1 MKDLTGT
8 RLGQYEIVERLGG
21 GGMAV
26 VYRAVQQPLGREVAL
41 KALSS
46 ELFQDDGFVK
56 RFETEAKTLAKLDH
70 PNILPIYDFELSD
83 GVAYLTMP
91 LIRGGTLR
99 DILNRGPLDTLTAW
113 RYLREIGDGLQHAHD
128 AGIVHRDLK
137 PTNVLIHADG
147 RAMLA
152 DFGLARGAGQP
163 THLTTIGL
171 AIGTP
176 GYMAPEQVMGHDVD
190 KRADIYAMGVLT
202 FEMLTGRLPFIGAN
216 RMEVAYTTVNAP
228 IPSAVKLNAALP
240 DELDLLLAKVLAKDP
255 EQRPQTVRDL
265 LAEMARL
272 PQRRQQAPPRSA
284 RRGLW
289 RWRHRVRGDGRA
301 GDRRQ
306 MRVIAPAPPC
316 PYRCTA
322 RPIPTP
328 TAVGGSAIR
337 TLELMGVRASRAR
350 GRFILNS
357 HVSNLIHVARSVTG
371 DRWPEIAYAAG
382 LVQYVEQDPPHDDQL
397 SSPVESLSRL
407 NEAFETVYGPEA
419 EDMIRTWARRATE
432 RWLAEG
438 RHGMGGAR
446 RLVPG
451 RQRKLVGVVK
461 SFTEAMDNVRGEHT
475 HAWLQVDEHQF
486 WLVNFSNMFALGRIK
501 TVKSC
506 HIWTA
511 SIETILRWA
520 GLANDWYVE
529 EVECGSVT
537 GHFRLRLRHPI
548 SRNLGSGFGRAGVT
562 PNHVK
567 QTTVYY
573 ACYYAARVN
582 IGLAEMA
589 RPIKSPSL
597 LSEGPPPTGGGPSY
611 YIHVRRNSS
620 GFPSS
625 GLCRRSEGLRRL
637 KGPASGRSVRR

>member
-8 RLGQYEIVERLGG
+8 RLSGYEIVERLGG

-70 PNILPIYDFELSD
+70 PNILPIYDFEVID
-83 GVAYLTMP
+83 GNAFLTMP

-99 DILNRGPLDTLTAW
+99 DILNRGPLDPLTAW

-137 PTNVLIHADG
+137 PTNVLIHSDG

-202 FEMLTGRLPFIGAN
+202 FEMLTGRLPYIGSN
-216 RMEVAYTTVNAP
+216 RMEVAYATVNTP
-228 IPSAVKLNAALP
+228 IPSAVKINPNLP
-240 DELDLLLAKVLAKDP
+240 DELDQLLQKVLAKDP
-255 EQRPQTVRDL
+255 AERPQTVREL
-265 LAEMARL
+265 LALMARL
-272 PQRRQQAPPRSA
+272 PQRRAAPVGAAIPSPAPSATPAGAVAVMPRAGAAANGPDTTSMRTIPSTPAAPP
-284 RRGLW
+284 
-289 RWRHRVRGDGRA
+289 
-301 GDRRQ
+301 
-306 MRVIAPAPPC
+306 PAILHGS
-316 PYRCTA
+316 
-322 RPIPTP
+322 PIPTP
-328 TAVGGSAIR
+328 TAAGGSTIR
-337 TLELMGVRASRAR
+337 TLELMGVRPARAR

-357 HVSNLIHVARSVTG
+357 HFSNFVHVARDVTG
-371 DRWPEIAYAAG
+371 DRWPEVAYASG
-382 LVQYVEQDPPHDDQL
+382 LVQYIEQDAPHDDQL

-407 NEAFETVYGPEA
+407 NEAFETIYGPES
-419 EDMIRTWARRATE
+419 EDMIRAWGRRATE

-438 RHGMGGAR
+438 RHGLGGAR
-446 RLVPG
+446 RFVPG
-451 RQRKLVGVVK
+451 RQRKLANVVK
-461 SFTEAMDNVRGEHT
+461 NFTEAMDNVRGEHT

-506 HIWTA
+506 YVWT
-511 SIETILRWA
+511 SSVETILRWA

-537 GHFRLRLRHPI
+537 GTFDCAFAIR
-548 SRNLGSGFGRAGVT
+548 S
-562 PNHVK
+562 
-567 QTTVYY
+567 
-573 ACYYAARVN
+573 
-582 IGLAEMA
+582 
-589 RPIKSPSL
+589 
-597 LSEGPPPTGGGPSY
+597 SE
-611 YIHVRRNSS
+611 
-620 GFPSS
+620 
-625 GLCRRSEGLRRL
+625 
-637 KGPASGRSVRR
+637 A

>member
-1 MKDLTGT
+1 VKDLTGT
-8 RLGQYEIVERLGG
+8 RVGQYEIVERLGG

-70 PNILPIYDFELSD
+70 PNILPIYDFEMND

-99 DILNRGPLDTLTAW
+99 DVLNRGALDTLTAW

-202 FEMLTGRLPFIGAN
+202 FEMLTGRLPFIGSN
-216 RMEVAYTTVNAP
+216 RMEVAYSTVNAP
-228 IPSAVKLNAALP
+228 IPSAVKLNPALP
-240 DELDLLLAKVLAKDP
+240 DELDQLLAKVLAKDP
-255 EQRPQTVRDL
+255 AQRPQTVRDL
-265 LAEMARL
+265 LAQMARL
-272 PQRRQQAPPRSA
+272 PQRRQAGAVPVAAQGAVAIAPGRPAPAVEPPTAARMKVIAAAPPRPQGS
-284 RRGLW
+284 
-289 RWRHRVRGDGRA
+289 
-301 GDRRQ
+301 
-306 MRVIAPAPPC
+306 
-316 PYRCTA
+316 
-322 RPIPTP
+322 PIPTP
-328 TAVGGSAIR
+328 SGVGGSAIR
-337 TLELMGVRASRAR
+337 TLELMGIKASRAR

-357 HVSNLIHVARSVTG
+357 YVSNLVHVARSVAG
-371 DRWPEIAYAAG
+371 DRWPELAYAAG

-397 SSPVESLSRL
+397 SSPVEALSRL

-419 EDMIRTWARRATE
+419 EDTIRSWGRRVTE

-438 RHGMGGAR
+438 RHGMGGPR

-451 RQRKLVGVVK
+451 RQRKLAGVVK

-506 HIWTA
+506 HIWVTT
-511 SIETILRWA
+511 IETILRWA

-529 EVECGSVT
+529 EVECGCVT
-537 GHFRLRLRHPI
+537 GTFDCVFAIR
-548 SRNLGSGFGRAGVT
+548 S
-562 PNHVK
+562 
-567 QTTVYY
+567 
-573 ACYYAARVN
+573 
-582 IGLAEMA
+582 AE
-589 RPIKSPSL
+589 
-597 LSEGPPPTGGGPSY
+597 T
-611 YIHVRRNSS
+611 
-620 GFPSS
+620 
-625 GLCRRSEGLRRL
+625 
-637 KGPASGRSVRR
+637 

>member
-26 VYRAVQQPLGREVAL
+26 VYRSVQQPLGREVAL

-46 ELFQDDGFVK
+46 ELFQDEGFVK

-70 PNILPIYDFELSD
+70 PNILPIYDFEVTE
-83 GVAYLTMP
+83 GVAFLTMP

-99 DILNRGPLDTLTAW
+99 DILNRGPLDPLTAW

-202 FEMLTGRLPFIGAN
+202 FEMLTGRLPYIGAN
-216 RMEVAYTTVNAP
+216 RMEVAYATVNSP
-228 IPSAVKLNAALP
+228 IPSAVKLNPALP
-240 DELDLLLAKVLAKDP
+240 DELDQLLAKVLAKDP
-255 EQRPQTVRDL
+255 AQRPQTVRDL
-265 LAEMARL
+265 LAQMAKL
-272 PQRRQQAPPRSA
+272 PQRR
-284 RRGLW
+284 
-289 RWRHRVRGDGRA
+289 
-301 GDRRQ
+301 
-306 MRVIAPAPPC
+306 IAPVATSAPVPAAAGTT
-316 PYRCTA
+316 PGGVA
-322 RPIPTP
+322 VMPRPASGPQGPDTTSMRAVSAPAILHGSPPPTP
-328 TAVGGSAIR
+328 TTTAGSAIR
-337 TLELMGVRASRAR
+337 TLELMGVKPARAR
-350 GRFILNS
+350 GRFILYS
-357 HVSNLIHVARSVTG
+357 HVSNIVHVARDITG
-371 DRWPEIAYAAG
+371 DRWPEVAYAAG

-407 NEAFETVYGPEA
+407 NEAFETIYGPEA
-419 EDMIRTWARRATE
+419 EDMIRAWGRRATE

-438 RHGMGGAR
+438 RPGRGGPR
-446 RLVPG
+446 RRVPG
-451 RQRKLVGVVK
+451 RQRTLAGVVK
-461 SFTEAMDNVRGEHT
+461 NFTEAMDNVRGEHT

-506 HIWTA
+506 HMWT
-511 SIETILRWA
+511 STIETILRWA

-537 GHFRLRLRHPI
+537 GTFDCVFAI
-548 SRNLGSGFGRAGVT
+548 
-562 PNHVK
+562 
-567 QTTVYY
+567 
-573 ACYYAARVN
+573 
-582 IGLAEMA
+582 
-589 RPIKSPSL
+589 
-597 LSEGPPPTGGGPSY
+597 
-611 YIHVRRNSS
+611 
-620 GFPSS
+620 
-625 GLCRRSEGLRRL
+625 
-637 KGPASGRSVRR
+637 RSVES

>member
-1 MKDLTGT
+1 VKDLTGT
-8 RLGQYEIVERLGG
+8 RVGQYEIVERLGG

-70 PNILPIYDFELSD
+70 PNILPIYDFEMND

-99 DILNRGPLDTLTAW
+99 DVLNRGPLDTLTAW

-137 PTNVLIHADG
+137 PTNVLIHSDG

-202 FEMLTGRLPFIGAN
+202 FEMLTGRLPFIGSN
-216 RMEVAYTTVNAP
+216 RMEVAYSTVNAP

-240 DELDLLLAKVLAKDP
+240 DELDQLLAKVLAKDP
-255 EQRPQTVRDL
+255 AQRPQTVRDL

-272 PQRRQQAPPRSA
+272 PQRRQAASVAVAGQGAVPAAP
-284 RRGLW
+284 
-289 RWRHRVRGDGRA
+289 GRLVPA
-301 GDRRQ
+301 VEPPTAAS
-306 MRVIAPAPPC
+306 MKVIAAAPSRPLQGS
-316 PYRCTA
+316 
-322 RPIPTP
+322 PIPTP
-328 TAVGGSAIR
+328 TGVGGSAIR
-337 TLELMGVRASRAR
+337 TLELMGIKASRAR

-357 HVSNLIHVARSVTG
+357 YVSNLIHVARSVTG
-371 DRWPEIAYAAG
+371 DRWPEMAYAAG

-397 SSPVESLSRL
+397 SSPVEALSRL

-419 EDMIRTWARRATE
+419 EDTIRSWGRRVTE

-438 RHGMGGAR
+438 RHGMGGPR

-451 RQRKLVGVVK
+451 RQRKLAGVVK

-506 HIWTA
+506 HIWVTT
-511 SIETILRWA
+511 IETILRWA

-529 EVECGSVT
+529 EVECGCVT
-537 GHFRLRLRHPI
+537 GTFDCVFAI
-548 SRNLGSGFGRAGVT
+548 
-562 PNHVK
+562 
-567 QTTVYY
+567 
-573 ACYYAARVN
+573 
-582 IGLAEMA
+582 
-589 RPIKSPSL
+589 
-597 LSEGPPPTGGGPSY
+597 
-611 YIHVRRNSS
+611 
-620 GFPSS
+620 
-625 GLCRRSEGLRRL
+625 
-637 KGPASGRSVRR
+637 RSVET

>member
-1 MKDLTGT
+1 VKDLTGT

-70 PNILPIYDFELSD
+70 PNILPIYDFEVLEGS
-83 GVAYLTMP
+83 AFLTMP

-99 DILNRGPLDTLTAW
+99 DILNRGPMEPLTAW

-190 KRADIYAMGVLT
+190 KRADVYAMGALT
-202 FEMLTGRLPFIGAN
+202 FEMLTGRLPFLGAN
-216 RMEVAYTTVNAP
+216 RMEVAYATVNTP
-228 IPSAVKLNAALP
+228 IPSAVKLNANLP
-240 DELDLLLAKVLAKDP
+240 DELDQLFQKVLAKDP
-255 EQRPQTVRDL
+255 AQRPQTVREL
-265 LAEMARL
+265 LAMMAKL
-272 PQRRQQAPPRSA
+272 PQRRTSPAGATAVTPMGSATPGGGVALLPRPATSSNGPDTRSMRVVQPPSAPPIFHGS
-284 RRGLW
+284 
-289 RWRHRVRGDGRA
+289 
-301 GDRRQ
+301 
-306 MRVIAPAPPC
+306 PP
-316 PYRCTA
+316 
-322 RPIPTP
+322 PTP
-328 TAVGGSAIR
+328 MAAGASTIR
-337 TLELMGVRASRAR
+337 TLELMGVRPARAR

-357 HVSNLIHVARSVTG
+357 HFSNFVHVARAVTG
-371 DRWPEIAYAAG
+371 DRWPEVAYAAG
-382 LVQYVEQDPPHDDQL
+382 LVQYIEQDAPHDEQL

-407 NEAFETVYGPEA
+407 NEAFETIYGPEA
-419 EDMIRTWARRATE
+419 EDMIRAWGRRATE
-432 RWLAEG
+432 RWLADG
-438 RHGMGGAR
+438 KHGLGGAR
-446 RLVPG
+446 RFVPG
-451 RQRKLVGVVK
+451 RQRKLAAVVK
-461 SFTEAMDNVRGEHT
+461 NFTEAMDNVRGEHT
-475 HAWLQVDEHQF
+475 HAWLQVDDHQF

-506 HIWTA
+506 HVWTSA
-511 SIETILRWA
+511 IETILRWA

-537 GHFRLRLRHPI
+537 GTFDCAFAIR
-548 SRNLGSGFGRAGVT
+548 SAE
-562 PNHVK
+562 
-567 QTTVYY
+567 TT
-573 ACYYAARVN
+573 
-582 IGLAEMA
+582 
-589 RPIKSPSL
+589 
-597 LSEGPPPTGGGPSY
+597 
-611 YIHVRRNSS
+611 
-620 GFPSS
+620 
-625 GLCRRSEGLRRL
+625 
-637 KGPASGRSVRR
+637 

>member
-46 ELFQDDGFVK
+46 ELFQDEGFVK

-70 PNILPIYDFELSD
+70 PNILPIYDFEVTE
-83 GVAYLTMP
+83 GVAFLTMP

-99 DILNRGPLDTLTAW
+99 DILNRGPLDPLTAW

-202 FEMLTGRLPFIGAN
+202 FEMLTGRLPYIGAN
-216 RMEVAYTTVNAP
+216 RMEVAYATVNSA
-228 IPSAVKLNAALP
+228 IPSAVKLNAVLP
-240 DELDLLLAKVLAKDP
+240 DELDQLLAKVLAKDP
-255 EQRPQTVRDL
+255 AQRPQTVRDL
-265 LAEMARL
+265 LAQMAKL
-272 PQRRQQAPPRSA
+272 PQRRIVPVGAA
-284 RRGLW
+284 
-289 RWRHRVRGDGRA
+289 
-301 GDRRQ
+301 
-306 MRVIAPAPPC
+306 APAPAPAG
-316 PYRCTA
+316 PGVGGVAVMPKPAIGPETTSMRA
-322 RPIPTP
+322 VAAPAVLHGSPPPTP
-328 TAVGGSAIR
+328 TTTAGSAIR
-337 TLELMGVRASRAR
+337 TLELMGVKPARAR

-357 HVSNLIHVARSVTG
+357 HVSNIVHVARDIAG
-371 DRWPEIAYAAG
+371 DRWPEVAYAAG

-407 NEAFETVYGPEA
+407 NEAFETIYGPEA
-419 EDMIRTWARRATE
+419 EDMIRAWGRRATE

-438 RHGMGGAR
+438 RHGMGGPR

-451 RQRKLVGVVK
+451 RQRKLAGVVK
-461 SFTEAMDNVRGEHT
+461 NFSEAMDNVRGEHT

-506 HIWTA
+506 HMWT
-511 SIETILRWA
+511 STIETILRWA

-529 EVECGSVT
+529 EVECGCVT
-537 GHFRLRLRHPI
+537 GTFDCVFAI
-548 SRNLGSGFGRAGVT
+548 
-562 PNHVK
+562 
-567 QTTVYY
+567 
-573 ACYYAARVN
+573 
-582 IGLAEMA
+582 
-589 RPIKSPSL
+589 
-597 LSEGPPPTGGGPSY
+597 
-611 YIHVRRNSS
+611 
-620 GFPSS
+620 
-625 GLCRRSEGLRRL
+625 
-637 KGPASGRSVRR
+637 RSVES

>member
-1 MKDLTGT
+1 VKDLTGT
-8 RLGQYEIVERLGG
+8 RVGQYEIVERLGG

-70 PNILPIYDFELSD
+70 PNILPIYDFEMND
-83 GVAYLTMP
+83 GIAYLTMP

-99 DILNRGPLDTLTAW
+99 DVLNRGPLDTLTAW

-202 FEMLTGRLPFIGAN
+202 FEMLTGRLPFIGSN
-216 RMEVAYTTVNAP
+216 RMEVAYSTVNAP

-240 DELDLLLAKVLAKDP
+240 DELDQLLAKILAKDP
-255 EQRPQTVRDL
+255 AARPQTVREL
-265 LAEMARL
+265 LAQMARL
-272 PQRRQQAPPRSA
+272 PQRRQTAVAALAAQGGVATAPGRPAATVEPPTAASMKVIAAAPPRPLQGS
-284 RRGLW
+284 
-289 RWRHRVRGDGRA
+289 
-301 GDRRQ
+301 
-306 MRVIAPAPPC
+306 
-316 PYRCTA
+316 
-322 RPIPTP
+322 PIPTP
-328 TAVGGSAIR
+328 TGVGGSAIR
-337 TLELMGVRASRAR
+337 TLELMGIKASRAR

-357 HVSNLIHVARSVTG
+357 YVSNLVHVARSVTG
-371 DRWPEIAYAAG
+371 DRWPELAYAAG

-397 SSPVESLSRL
+397 SSPVEALSRL

-419 EDMIRTWARRATE
+419 EDTIRSWGRRVTE

-438 RHGMGGAR
+438 RHGMGGPR

-451 RQRKLVGVVK
+451 RQRKLASLVK

-506 HIWTA
+506 HIWVTT
-511 SIETILRWA
+511 IETILRWA

-529 EVECGSVT
+529 EVECGCVT
-537 GHFRLRLRHPI
+537 GTFDCVFAI
-548 SRNLGSGFGRAGVT
+548 
-562 PNHVK
+562 
-567 QTTVYY
+567 
-573 ACYYAARVN
+573 
-582 IGLAEMA
+582 
-589 RPIKSPSL
+589 
-597 LSEGPPPTGGGPSY
+597 
-611 YIHVRRNSS
+611 
-620 GFPSS
+620 
-625 GLCRRSEGLRRL
+625 
-637 KGPASGRSVRR
+637 RSVET

>member
-1 MKDLTGT
+1 VTLKDLTGT
-8 RLGQYEIVERLGG
+8 RLGQYEVVERLGG

-70 PNILPIYDFELSD
+70 PNILPIYDFELNE

-99 DILNRGPLDTLTAW
+99 DILNRGPLDTVTTW

-190 KRADIYAMGVLT
+190 KRADIYAMGVLC
-202 FEMLTGRLPFIGAN
+202 FEMLTGRLPFIGSN
-216 RMEVAYTTVNAP
+216 RMEVAYSTVNAP

-240 DELDLLLAKVLAKDP
+240 DELDQLLAKVLAKDP
-255 EQRPQTVRDL
+255 AARPQSVKDL
-265 LAEMARL
+265 LSEMARL
-272 PQRRQQAPPRSA
+272 PQRRQAA
-284 RRGLW
+284 
-289 RWRHRVRGDGRA
+289 
-301 GDRRQ
+301 
-306 MRVIAPAPPC
+306 APAAAPIANAPTVQPRPGMTNDPP
-316 PYRCTA
+316 TA
-322 RPIPTP
+322 ANMRATAGVPPPSRVPSTVPAVVQGSPIPTP
-328 TAVGGSAIR
+328 TALGGSAIR
-337 TLELMGVRASRAR
+337 TLELMGVRAARAR

-357 HVSNLIHVARSVTG
+357 HVSNLVHVARDVTG

-397 SSPVESLSRL
+397 SSPVEALSRL
-407 NEAFETVYGPEA
+407 NEAFETIYGPEA
-419 EDMIRTWARRATE
+419 EDRIRTWGRRATE

-438 RHGMGGAR
+438 RHGMGGPR

-451 RQRKLVGVVK
+451 RQRKLSGLVK
-461 SFTEAMDNVRGEHT
+461 SFSEAMDNVRGEHT

-506 HIWTA
+506 HIWVAT
-511 SIETILRWA
+511 IEAILRWA

-537 GHFRLRLRHPI
+537 GTFDCVFAI
-548 SRNLGSGFGRAGVT
+548 
-562 PNHVK
+562 
-567 QTTVYY
+567 
-573 ACYYAARVN
+573 
-582 IGLAEMA
+582 
-589 RPIKSPSL
+589 
-597 LSEGPPPTGGGPSY
+597 
-611 YIHVRRNSS
+611 
-620 GFPSS
+620 
-625 GLCRRSEGLRRL
+625 
-637 KGPASGRSVRR
+637 RSVET

>member
-70 PNILPIYDFELSD
+70 PNILPIYDFEVTE
-83 GVAYLTMP
+83 GVAFLTMP

-99 DILNRGPLDTLTAW
+99 DILNRGALDTLTAW

-137 PTNVLIHADG
+137 PTNVLIHSDG

-202 FEMLTGRLPFIGAN
+202 FEMLTGRLPYIGSN
-216 RMEVAYTTVNAP
+216 RMEVAYSTVNAP
-228 IPSAVKLNAALP
+228 IPSAAKLNAALP
-240 DELDLLLAKVLAKDP
+240 DELDQLLAKVLAKDP
-255 EQRPQTVRDL
+255 AQRPQTVREL
-265 LAEMARL
+265 LALMARL
-272 PQRRQQAPPRSA
+272 PQRRQAPPSPA
-284 RRGLW
+284 
-289 RWRHRVRGDGRA
+289 VA
-301 GDRRQ
+301 AAAAA
-306 MRVIAPAPPC
+306 MRPQAAMPLQRPPAAAQPPET
-316 PYRCTA
+316 TA
-322 RPIPTP
+322 MKVVSSPVVPVMHGSPIPTP
-328 TAVGGSAIR
+328 TAGGASAIR
-337 TLELMGVRASRAR
+337 TLEMMGVRAARAR

-357 HVSNLIHVARSVTG
+357 HVSNLVHVARDISG

-382 LVQYVEQDPPHDDQL
+382 LVQYIEQDPPHDEQL

-419 EDMIRTWARRATE
+419 EDMIRAWGRRATE

-438 RHGMGGAR
+438 RHGMGGPR

-451 RQRKLVGVVK
+451 RQRKLAGIVK
-461 SFTEAMDNVRGEHT
+461 AFTEAMDNVRGEHT

-506 HIWTA
+506 HIWT
-511 SIETILRWA
+511 STIEAILRWA

-529 EVECGSVT
+529 EVECGCVT
-537 GHFRLRLRHPI
+537 GTFDCVFAI
-548 SRNLGSGFGRAGVT
+548 
-562 PNHVK
+562 
-567 QTTVYY
+567 
-573 ACYYAARVN
+573 
-582 IGLAEMA
+582 
-589 RPIKSPSL
+589 
-597 LSEGPPPTGGGPSY
+597 
-611 YIHVRRNSS
+611 
-620 GFPSS
+620 
-625 GLCRRSEGLRRL
+625 
-637 KGPASGRSVRR
+637 RSVDS

>member
-8 RLGQYEIVERLGG
+8 RLSQYEIVERLGG

-70 PNILPIYDFELSD
+70 PNILPIYDFEVVD
-83 GVAYLTMP
+83 GNAFLTMP

-99 DILNRGPLDTLTAW
+99 DVLNRGTLDPLTAW

-137 PTNVLIHADG
+137 PTNVLIHTDG

-202 FEMLTGRLPFIGAN
+202 FEMLTGRLPYIGSN
-216 RMEVAYTTVNAP
+216 RMEVAYATVNAE
-228 IPSAVKLNAALP
+228 IPSAVKINPSLP
-240 DELDLLLAKVLAKDP
+240 DELDQLLQKVLAKLPDK
-255 EQRPQTVRDL
+255 RPQTVREL
-265 LAEMARL
+265 LAQMAKL
-272 PQRRQQAPPRSA
+272 PQRRTSPPGVAAAAAVASAAPSGGVAVLPRPAVSSNGPDTTSMRAMPSSPHAPP
-284 RRGLW
+284 
-289 RWRHRVRGDGRA
+289 
-301 GDRRQ
+301 
-306 MRVIAPAPPC
+306 PPMLHGS
-316 PYRCTA
+316 P
-322 RPIPTP
+322 PPSP
-328 TAVGGSAIR
+328 TAAGYSTIR
-337 TLELMGVRASRAR
+337 TLELMGVRPARAR

-357 HVSNLIHVARSVTG
+357 YFSNFVHVARDVTG
-371 DRWPEIAYAAG
+371 DRWPEVAYASG
-382 LVQYVEQDPPHDDQL
+382 LVQYIEQDAAHDDQL
-397 SSPVESLSRL
+397 ASPVESLSRL
-407 NEAFETVYGPEA
+407 NEAFDTIYGPES
-419 EDMIRTWARRATE
+419 EDMIRAWGRRATE
-432 RWLAEG
+432 RWLADG
-438 RHGMGGAR
+438 RHGLGGAR
-446 RLVPG
+446 RFVPG
-451 RQRKLVGVVK
+451 RQRKLAGVVK
-461 SFTEAMDNVRGEHT
+461 NFTEAMDNVRGEHT

-486 WLVNFSNMFALGRIK
+486 WLVHFSNMFALGRIK

-506 HIWTA
+506 HVWMS

-537 GHFRLRLRHPI
+537 GTFDCAFAIR
-548 SRNLGSGFGRAGVT
+548 S
-562 PNHVK
+562 
-567 QTTVYY
+567 
-573 ACYYAARVN
+573 
-582 IGLAEMA
+582 AEQ
-589 RPIKSPSL
+589 
-597 LSEGPPPTGGGPSY
+597 
-611 YIHVRRNSS
+611 
-620 GFPSS
+620 
-625 GLCRRSEGLRRL
+625 
-637 KGPASGRSVRR
+637 

>member
-1 MKDLTGT
+1 VKDLTGT
-8 RLGQYEIVERLGG
+8 RIGQYEIVERLGG

-70 PNILPIYDFELSD
+70 PNILPIYDFELND

-99 DILNRGPLDTLTAW
+99 DVLNRGPLDTLTAW

-190 KRADIYAMGVLT
+190 KRADIYAMGVLC
-202 FEMLTGRLPFIGAN
+202 FEMLTGRLPFIGSN
-216 RMEVAYTTVNAP
+216 RMEVAYSTVNAP
-228 IPSAVKLNAALP
+228 IPSAVKLNAVLP
-240 DELDLLLAKVLAKDP
+240 DELDVLLAKVLAKDP
-255 EQRPQTVRDL
+255 AQRPQTVKEL
-265 LAEMARL
+265 LAQMARL
-272 PQRRQQAPPRSA
+272 PQRRSQ
-284 RRGLW
+284 
-289 RWRHRVRGDGRA
+289 
-301 GDRRQ
+301 
-306 MRVIAPAPPC
+306 APAPVALAQVG
-316 PYRCTA
+316 TA
-322 RPIPTP
+322 PPPARAAATADPPTAASMRAIASAPPAPMHGSPIPTP

-337 TLELMGVRASRAR
+337 TLEMMGIRASRAR

-357 HVSNLIHVARSVTG
+357 YVSNLIHVARMVTG

-419 EDMIRTWARRATE
+419 EDMIRSWGRRATE
-432 RWLAEG
+432 RWLADG
-438 RHGMGGAR
+438 RHGMGGPR
-446 RLVPG
+446 RLIPG
-451 RQRKLVGVVK
+451 RQRKLAGVVK
-461 SFTEAMDNVRGEHT
+461 AFAEAMDNVRGEHT

-501 TVKSC
+501 TIKSC
-506 HIWTA
+506 HVWTTT
-511 SIETILRWA
+511 IETILRWA

-529 EVECGSVT
+529 EVECGCVT
-537 GHFRLRLRHPI
+537 GTFDCVFAI
-548 SRNLGSGFGRAGVT
+548 
-562 PNHVK
+562 
-567 QTTVYY
+567 
-573 ACYYAARVN
+573 
-582 IGLAEMA
+582 
-589 RPIKSPSL
+589 
-597 LSEGPPPTGGGPSY
+597 
-611 YIHVRRNSS
+611 
-620 GFPSS
+620 
-625 GLCRRSEGLRRL
+625 
-637 KGPASGRSVRR
+637 RSVET

>member
-1 MKDLTGT
+1 VKDLTGT
-8 RLGQYEIVERLGG
+8 RVGQYEIVERLGG

-70 PNILPIYDFELSD
+70 PNILPIYDFEMND

-99 DILNRGPLDTLTAW
+99 DVLNRGALDTLTAW

-202 FEMLTGRLPFIGAN
+202 FEMLTGRLPFIGSN
-216 RMEVAYTTVNAP
+216 RMEVAYSTVNAP

-240 DELDLLLAKVLAKDP
+240 DELDQLLAKVLAKDP
-255 EQRPQTVRDL
+255 AARPQTVREL
-265 LAEMARL
+265 LSQMARL
-272 PQRRQQAPPRSA
+272 PQRRPAASVAVAAQGAVATAPGRQVPTVEPPTAASMKVMAAAPPRPLQGS
-284 RRGLW
+284 
-289 RWRHRVRGDGRA
+289 
-301 GDRRQ
+301 
-306 MRVIAPAPPC
+306 
-316 PYRCTA
+316 
-322 RPIPTP
+322 PIPTP
-328 TAVGGSAIR
+328 TGVGGSAIR
-337 TLELMGVRASRAR
+337 TLELMGIKASRAR

-357 HVSNLIHVARSVTG
+357 YVSNLVHVARSVTG
-371 DRWPEIAYAAG
+371 DRWPELAYAAG

-397 SSPVESLSRL
+397 SSPVEALSRL

-419 EDMIRTWARRATE
+419 EDTIRSWGRRVTE
-432 RWLAEG
+432 RWLSEG
-438 RHGMGGAR
+438 RHGMGGPR

-451 RQRKLVGVVK
+451 RQRKLASLVK
-461 SFTEAMDNVRGEHT
+461 SFAEAMDNVRGEHT

-506 HIWTA
+506 HIWVTT
-511 SIETILRWA
+511 IETILRWA

-529 EVECGSVT
+529 EVECGCVT
-537 GHFRLRLRHPI
+537 GTFDCVFAI
-548 SRNLGSGFGRAGVT
+548 
-562 PNHVK
+562 
-567 QTTVYY
+567 
-573 ACYYAARVN
+573 
-582 IGLAEMA
+582 
-589 RPIKSPSL
+589 
-597 LSEGPPPTGGGPSY
+597 
-611 YIHVRRNSS
+611 
-620 GFPSS
+620 
-625 GLCRRSEGLRRL
+625 
-637 KGPASGRSVRR
+637 RSVET

>member
-8 RLGQYEIVERLGG
+8 RIGQYEIVERLGG

-26 VYRAVQQPLGREVAL
+26 VYRSVQQPLGREVAL

-70 PNILPIYDFELSD
+70 PNILPIYDFEVID
-83 GVAYLTMP
+83 GTAFLTMP

-99 DILNRGPLDTLTAW
+99 DILNRGPLDPLTAW

-137 PTNVLIHADG
+137 PTNVLIHQDG

-190 KRADIYAMGVLT
+190 RRADIYAMGVLT
-202 FEMLTGRLPFIGAN
+202 FEMLTGKLPFSGSN
-216 RMEVAYTTVNAP
+216 RMEVAYATVNGP
-228 IPSAVKLNAALP
+228 IPSAVKINANLP
-240 DELDLLLAKVLAKDP
+240 DELDALLGRVLAKDP
-255 EQRPQTVRDL
+255 AQRPQTIRDL
-265 LAEMARL
+265 LAQMARL
-272 PQRRQQAPPRSA
+272 PQRRTGPPGASAAAPAVGAAMAGGVAIPRPLTSA
-284 RRGLW
+284 GP
-289 RWRHRVRGDGRA
+289 DTA
-301 GDRRQ
+301 S
-306 MRVIAPAPPC
+306 MRTIPSSPPAPP
-316 PYRCTA
+316 P
-322 RPIPTP
+322 PMLHGSPPPTP
-328 TAVGGSAIR
+328 TASATSAIR
-337 TLELMGVRASRAR
+337 TLELMGVRPARAR

-357 HVSNLIHVARSVTG
+357 HFSNLVHVARDVTG
-371 DRWPEIAYAAG
+371 DRWPEVAYASG

-407 NEAFETVYGPEA
+407 NEAFETIYGPEA
-419 EDMIRTWARRATE
+419 EDQIRAWARRATE

-438 RHGMGGAR
+438 KHGLGGSR
-446 RLVPG
+446 RFMQG
-451 RQRKLVGVVK
+451 RQRKLLGIVK
-461 SFTEAMDNVRGEHT
+461 SFTESMDNVRGEHT
-475 HAWLQVDEHQF
+475 HSWLQVDEHQF

-506 HIWTA
+506 YMWT
-511 SIETILRWA
+511 STIETILRWG

-529 EVECGSVT
+529 EVECGCVT
-537 GHFRLRLRHPI
+537 GTFDCAFAI
-548 SRNLGSGFGRAGVT
+548 
-562 PNHVK
+562 
-567 QTTVYY
+567 
-573 ACYYAARVN
+573 
-582 IGLAEMA
+582 
-589 RPIKSPSL
+589 
-597 LSEGPPPTGGGPSY
+597 
-611 YIHVRRNSS
+611 
-620 GFPSS
+620 
-625 GLCRRSEGLRRL
+625 
-637 KGPASGRSVRR
+637 RSVDT

>member
-1 MKDLTGT
+1 
-8 RLGQYEIVERLGG
+8 
-21 GGMAV
+21 
-26 VYRAVQQPLGREVAL
+26 
-41 KALSS
+41 
-46 ELFQDDGFVK
+46 
-56 RFETEAKTLAKLDH
+56 
-70 PNILPIYDFELSD
+70 
-83 GVAYLTMP
+83 MP

-99 DILNRGPLDTLTAW
+99 DVLNRGALDTLTAW

-202 FEMLTGRLPFIGAN
+202 FEMLTGRLPFIGSN
-216 RMEVAYTTVNAP
+216 RMEVAYSTVNAP

-240 DELDLLLAKVLAKDP
+240 DELDQLLAKVLAKDP
-255 EQRPQTVRDL
+255 AQRPQTVRDL
-265 LAEMARL
+265 LAQMARL
-272 PQRRQQAPPRSA
+272 PQRRQAAAASVAAQGAVSVAAGRPAPAVEPPTAARMKVIAAAPPRPQGS
-284 RRGLW
+284 
-289 RWRHRVRGDGRA
+289 
-301 GDRRQ
+301 
-306 MRVIAPAPPC
+306 
-316 PYRCTA
+316 
-322 RPIPTP
+322 PIPTP
-328 TAVGGSAIR
+328 TGVGGSAIR
-337 TLELMGVRASRAR
+337 TLELMGIKASRAR

-357 HVSNLIHVARSVTG
+357 YVSNLVHVARSVAG
-371 DRWPEIAYAAG
+371 DRWPELAYAAG

-397 SSPVESLSRL
+397 SSPVEALSRL

-419 EDMIRTWARRATE
+419 EDTIRSWGRRVTE

-438 RHGMGGAR
+438 RHGMGGPR

-451 RQRKLVGVVK
+451 RQRKLAGVVK

-506 HIWTA
+506 HIWVTT
-511 SIETILRWA
+511 IETILRWA

-529 EVECGSVT
+529 EVECGCVT
-537 GHFRLRLRHPI
+537 GTFDCVFAI
-548 SRNLGSGFGRAGVT
+548 
-562 PNHVK
+562 
-567 QTTVYY
+567 
-573 ACYYAARVN
+573 
-582 IGLAEMA
+582 
-589 RPIKSPSL
+589 
-597 LSEGPPPTGGGPSY
+597 
-611 YIHVRRNSS
+611 
-620 GFPSS
+620 
-625 GLCRRSEGLRRL
+625 
-637 KGPASGRSVRR
+637 RSVET